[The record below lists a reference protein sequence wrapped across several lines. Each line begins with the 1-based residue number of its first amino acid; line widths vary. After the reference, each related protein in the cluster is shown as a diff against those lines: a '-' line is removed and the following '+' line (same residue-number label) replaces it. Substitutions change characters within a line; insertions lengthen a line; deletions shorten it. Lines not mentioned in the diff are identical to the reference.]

1 MTRHK
6 EIRLDTRGQIMH
18 HLRFIEATGESYDRV
33 KQAIRAHLM
42 RDHRLEPE
50 RLGFG
55 YQEFL
60 HMAACI
66 RLPSNYSLDD
76 AFLPRILGLPKI
88 VYPRGLPPRIEE
100 G

>member
-1 MTRHK
+1 
-6 EIRLDTRGQIMH
+6 MH

-66 RLPSNYSLDD
+66 RLFTREDCRQESKRDKRTPQIAVRPL
-76 AFLPRILGLPKI
+76 
-88 VYPRGLPPRIEE
+88 
-100 G
+100 